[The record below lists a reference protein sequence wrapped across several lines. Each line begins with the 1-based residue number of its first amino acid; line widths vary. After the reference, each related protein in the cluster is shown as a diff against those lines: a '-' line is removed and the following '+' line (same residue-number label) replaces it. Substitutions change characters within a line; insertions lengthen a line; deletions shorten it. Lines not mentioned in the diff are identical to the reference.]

1 MKTTFSGDDVD
12 RRKILMLL
20 GLTGVVGWRLAN
32 QESSP
37 APAAGVIRY
46 QVQPVDR
53 VWRAPSH

>member
-46 QVQPVDR
+46 QVQTC
-53 VWRAPSH
+53 